1 MQAKLQTPSPTF
13 LLLQLGEQ
21 WRGAPADPLEILPM
35 DCVVQC
41 GTHAGVGAGSKQA
54 FADRQALKHQSN
66 TQDVF
71 PTTEA
76 HSWLLGKENLV
87 DAWNKHP

>member
-1 MQAKLQTPSPTF
+1 
-13 LLLQLGEQ
+13 
-21 WRGAPADPLEILPM
+21 M

-54 FADRQALKHQSN
+54 FADRQVLAHQSN

-76 HSWLLGKENLV
+76 HSLLLGKENLV
-87 DAWNKHP
+87 DAWKKQP